1 MAAYESSENG
11 SFEAGAAPNE
21 QDLFRVATNS
31 EARVRPPFF
40 YTAGKPVT
48 ITPEGGFAGCYVLR
62 HEPDDARINR
72 KETYAVQLYLDRAA
86 GRVTCT
92 INDDGRA
99 LIVDVPA
106 GFTFEQL
113 ARAIRMHFNPNPN
126 PNEPEPKVPI
136 VTGSP

>member
-1 MAAYESSENG
+1 M
-11 SFEAGAAPNE
+11 
-21 QDLFRVATNS
+21 
-31 EARVRPPFF
+31 
-40 YTAGKPVT
+40 
-48 ITPEGGFAGCYVLR
+48 R
-62 HEPDDARINR
+62 HEPDDIRINR
-72 KETYAVQLYLDRAA
+72 EETYAVQLYLDRAA

-113 ARAIRMHFNPNPN
+113 ARAIRMHFHPHSD